1 MAMCV
6 VTHFIMDE
14 VVTFLSFSLVSL
26 PLTLSL
32 RLWIS
37 YDVTVEV
44 RGGGVL
50 KLPYSIPFTLA
61 QTTRTPPPLTSTR
74 CIPLAVVGVLTAGQT
89 HALPSDGHKGTPAP
103 RSVFVLL
110 SVHVHVYPVSAWR
123 DRVEVLF
130 FTTNRL
136 LGGYRLK

>member
-44 RGGGVL
+44 RGGGLL
-50 KLPYSIPFTLA
+50 KLPYSIPFTLGERWPCRWPMRA
-61 QTTRTPPPLTSTR
+61 
-74 CIPLAVVGVLTAGQT
+74 
-89 HALPSDGHKGTPAP
+89 
-103 RSVFVLL
+103 
-110 SVHVHVYPVSAWR
+110 
-123 DRVEVLF
+123 
-130 FTTNRL
+130 
-136 LGGYRLK
+136 

>member
-50 KLPYSIPFTLA
+50 KLPYSIPFTLFLP
-61 QTTRTPPPLTSTR
+61 TR
-74 CIPLAVVGVLTAGQT
+74 IP
-89 HALPSDGHKGTPAP
+89 H
-103 RSVFVLL
+103 
-110 SVHVHVYPVSAWR
+110 
-123 DRVEVLF
+123 DRMLR
-130 FTTNRL
+130 TNIEP
-136 LGGYRLK
+136 